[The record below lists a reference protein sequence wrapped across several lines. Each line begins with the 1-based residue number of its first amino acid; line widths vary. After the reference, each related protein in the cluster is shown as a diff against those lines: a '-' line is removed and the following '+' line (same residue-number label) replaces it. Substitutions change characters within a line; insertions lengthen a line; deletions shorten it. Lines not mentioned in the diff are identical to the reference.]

1 MQELTITDLESGQRL
16 NKYMMKYLNQA
27 PSSFIY
33 KMLRKKNI
41 TRNGK
46 KASGDEILECGDVI
60 KVFLAD
66 ETIEKFRVVNTKNP
80 HFDRGSKQHDIVKS
94 ADSATSD
101 GSAQTSRQ
109 KPGIT
114 LQILYQDPDI
124 LAVHKPVGV
133 LSQKAKKD
141 DYSINEAIVDYCLSM
156 RILSEKQ
163 LETFHPSIS
172 NRLDRNTSGIIL
184 AGISLKGSQM
194 LARILKGH
202 TCEKYYYTIVAGEMK
217 QRIHEKAYIVKDT
230 KKNQSKIQK
239 LESPGASMIET
250 AFTPLCVKNGFTLLQ
265 VQLFTG
271 KSHQIRAHLASIGHP
286 ILGDGKYGD
295 PAKNKKLREACGIR
309 SQLLHAYHMEC
320 PGGTVVTAPEPGT
333 FQKAEQWALHTAPTE
348 NNRKKR

>member
-66 ETIEKFRVVNTKNP
+66 ETIEKLRVV
-80 HFDRGSKQHDIVKS
+80 
-94 ADSATSD
+94 
-101 GSAQTSRQ
+101 GSAQASRQ
-109 KPGIT
+109 EPGIT

-230 KKNQSKIQK
+230 KKNQSKIQN

-250 AFTPLCVKNGFTLLQ
+250 AFTPLCTKNGFTLLQ

-271 KSHQIRAHLASIGHP
+271 KSHQIRAHLQS
-286 ILGDGKYGD
+286 LGYPMAGDTKYGN
-295 PAKNKKLREACGIR
+295 PAVNRKLRER
-309 SQLLHAYHMEC
+309 YHLNHQLLHAGRLVLPDIAEITD
-320 PGGTVVTAPEPGT
+320 PLPAE
-333 FQKAEQWALHTAPTE
+333 FQNIADGLGLKLPANH
-348 NNRKKR
+348 

>member
-1 MQELTITDLESGQRL
+1 MQQLTITDLEAGQRL

-66 ETIEKFRVVNTKNP
+66 ETIEKFRVV
-80 HFDRGSKQHDIVKS
+80 
-94 ADSATSD
+94 
-101 GSAQTSRQ
+101 GSAQVSGQ
-109 KPGIT
+109 KPEIT

-133 LSQKAKKD
+133 LSQKAQKN

-184 AGISLKGSQM
+184 AGISLKGSQT

-217 QRIHEKAYIVKDT
+217 QCIHEKAYIVKDT

-239 LESPGASMIET
+239 HESPGASMIET
-250 AFTPLCVKNGFTLLQ
+250 AFTPLCTKNGFTLLQ

-271 KSHQIRAHLASIGHP
+271 KSHQIRAHLQS
-286 ILGDGKYGD
+286 LGYPMAGDTKYGN
-295 PAKNKKLREACGIR
+295 PAVNRKLRER
-309 SQLLHAYHMEC
+309 YQLNHQLLHAGRLVL
-320 PGGTVVTAPEPGT
+320 PDIPEITDPLPAE
-333 FQKAEQWALHTAPTE
+333 FQKVADGLGLKLPANH
-348 NNRKKR
+348 

>member
-1 MQELTITDLESGQRL
+1 MQELTITDLEAGQRL

-66 ETIEKFRVVNTKNP
+66 ETIEKFRVVQA
-80 HFDRGSKQHDIVKS
+80 SKQ
-94 ADSATSD
+94 TS
-101 GSAQTSRQ
+101 
-109 KPGIT
+109 GIT
-114 LQILYQDPDI
+114 LQILYHDSDI

-156 RILSEKQ
+156 RILTVKQ

-184 AGISLKGSQM
+184 AGISLKGSQT
-194 LARILKGH
+194 LAHILKGH

-217 QRIHEKAYIVKDT
+217 QCIHEKAYIVKDT

-239 LESPGASMIET
+239 TACPGASMIET

-271 KSHQIRAHLASIGHP
+271 KSHQIRAHLQS
-286 ILGDGKYGD
+286 LGYPMAGDTKYGN
-295 PAKNKKLREACGIR
+295 PAVNRKLRER
-309 SQLLHAYHMEC
+309 YHLNHQLLHAGRLVL
-320 PGGTVVTAPEPGT
+320 PDIPEITDPLP
-333 FQKAEQWALHTAPTE
+333 AEFKKIADGLELKFPTSH
-348 NNRKKR
+348 

>member
-1 MQELTITDLESGQRL
+1 MQELTITDLEAGQRL

-66 ETIEKFRVVNTKNP
+66 ETIEKFRVV
-80 HFDRGSKQHDIVKS
+80 
-94 ADSATSD
+94 
-101 GSAQTSRQ
+101 GSAQVSGQ

-184 AGISLKGSQM
+184 AGISLKGSQT

-217 QRIHEKAYIVKDT
+217 QCIHEKAYIVKDT

-239 LESPGASMIET
+239 HESPGAAMIET
-250 AFTPLCVKNGFTLLQ
+250 AFTPLCTKNGFTLLQ

-271 KSHQIRAHLASIGHP
+271 KSHQIRAHLQS
-286 ILGDGKYGD
+286 LGYPMAGDTKYGN
-295 PAKNKKLREACGIR
+295 PAVNRKLRER
-309 SQLLHAYHMEC
+309 YHLNHQLLHA
-320 PGGTVVTAPEPGT
+320 GRLVVPDIPEITDPLPAE
-333 FQKAEQWALHTAPTE
+333 FQKVADGLGLKLPA
-348 NNRKKR
+348 NR

>member
-1 MQELTITDLESGQRL
+1 MDMQELTITDLDAGQRL

-46 KASGDEILECGDVI
+46 KATGDEILKCGDVI
-60 KVFLAD
+60 KVFLGD
-66 ETIEKFRVVNTKNP
+66 ETIEKFRVTQIGQV
-80 HFDRGSKQHDIVKS
+80 SK
-94 ADSATSD
+94 
-101 GSAQTSRQ
+101 Q

-114 LQILYQDPDI
+114 LQILYQDSDI

-133 LSQKAKKD
+133 LSQKAQKD

-156 RILSEKQ
+156 RILNEKQ

-217 QRIHEKAYIVKDT
+217 QRIHEKAYIVKDS

-239 LESPGASMIET
+239 HESPGASMIET
-250 AFTPLCVKNGFTLLQ
+250 AFTPLCTKNGFTLLQ

-271 KSHQIRAHLASIGHP
+271 KSHQIRAHLQS
-286 ILGDGKYGD
+286 LGYPMAGDTKYGN
-295 PAKNKKLREACGIR
+295 PTVNRKLRDR
-309 SQLLHAYHMEC
+309 YNLNHQLLHAGRLVL
-320 PGGTVVTAPEPGT
+320 PGIPEITDPLPAE
-333 FQKAEQWALHTAPTE
+333 FQKIADGLELKFPT
-348 NNRKKR
+348 NH

>member
-66 ETIEKFRVVNTKNP
+66 ETIEKFRVVHTGNP
-80 HFDRGSKQHDIVKS
+80 HFDSGSKQHDIVKS
-94 ADSATSD
+94 AGSATSE
-101 GSAQTSRQ
+101 GSAQASRQ

-184 AGISLKGSQM
+184 AGISLKGSQT

-271 KSHQIRAHLASIGHP
+271 KSHQIRAHLQS
-286 ILGDGKYGD
+286 LGYPMAGDTKYGN
-295 PAKNKKLREACGIR
+295 PAVNRKLRER
-309 SQLLHAYHMEC
+309 YHLNHQLLHAGRLVL
-320 PGGTVVTAPEPGT
+320 PDIPEITDPLPAE
-333 FQKAEQWALHTAPTE
+333 FQKVADGLGLKLPA
-348 NNRKKR
+348 NY

>member
-1 MQELTITDLESGQRL
+1 MDMQELTITDLDAGQRL

-46 KASGDEILECGDVI
+46 KATGDEILKCGDVI

-66 ETIEKFRVVNTKNP
+66 ETIEKFRVTQTGQV
-80 HFDRGSKQHDIVKS
+80 SK
-94 ADSATSD
+94 
-101 GSAQTSRQ
+101 Q

-114 LQILYQDPDI
+114 LQILYQDSDI

-133 LSQKAKKD
+133 LSQKAQKD

-156 RILSEKQ
+156 RILNEKQ

-217 QRIHEKAYIVKDT
+217 QRIHEKAYIVKDS

-239 LESPGASMIET
+239 HESPGASMIET
-250 AFTPLCVKNGFTLLQ
+250 AFTPLCTKNGFTLLQ

-271 KSHQIRAHLASIGHP
+271 KSHQIRAHLQS
-286 ILGDGKYGD
+286 LGYPMAGDTKYGN
-295 PAKNKKLREACGIR
+295 PAVNRKLRDR
-309 SQLLHAYHMEC
+309 YNLNHQLLHAGRLVL
-320 PGGTVVTAPEPGT
+320 PGIPEITDPLPAK
-333 FQKAEQWALHTAPTE
+333 FQKIADGLELKFPT
-348 NNRKKR
+348 NH

>member
-1 MQELTITDLESGQRL
+1 MQQLTITDLEAGQRL

-66 ETIEKFRVVNTKNP
+66 ETIEKFRVVNTGNL

-101 GSAQTSRQ
+101 GSAQASRQ

-184 AGISLKGSQM
+184 AGISLKGSQT

-217 QRIHEKAYIVKDT
+217 QSIHEKAYIVKDT
-230 KKNQSKIQK
+230 KKNQSKIQN

-250 AFTPLCVKNGFTLLQ
+250 SFTPLCTKNGFTLLQ

-271 KSHQIRAHLASIGHP
+271 KSHQIRAHLQS
-286 ILGDGKYGD
+286 LGYPMAGDTKYGN
-295 PAKNKKLREACGIR
+295 PAVNRKLRER
-309 SQLLHAYHMEC
+309 YHLNHQLLHAGRLVL
-320 PGGTVVTAPEPGT
+320 PDIPEITDPLPAE
-333 FQKAEQWALHTAPTE
+333 FQKVADGLGLKLPANH
-348 NNRKKR
+348 

>member
-1 MQELTITDLESGQRL
+1 MQQLTITDLEAGQRL

-66 ETIEKFRVVNTKNP
+66 ETIEKFRVV
-80 HFDRGSKQHDIVKS
+80 
-94 ADSATSD
+94 
-101 GSAQTSRQ
+101 GSAQVSGQ

-133 LSQKAKKD
+133 LSQKAQKD

-156 RILSEKQ
+156 RILNEKQ

-184 AGISLKGSQM
+184 AGISLKGSQT

-239 LESPGASMIET
+239 HESPGASMIET
-250 AFTPLCVKNGFTLLQ
+250 AFTPLCTKNGFTLLQ

-271 KSHQIRAHLASIGHP
+271 KSHQIRAHLQS
-286 ILGDGKYGD
+286 LGYPMVGDTKYGN
-295 PAKNKKLREACGIR
+295 PAVNRKLRER
-309 SQLLHAYHMEC
+309 YHLNHQLLHA
-320 PGGTVVTAPEPGT
+320 GRLVLSDIPEITDPLPAE
-333 FQKAEQWALHTAPTE
+333 FQKVADGLGLKLPANH
-348 NNRKKR
+348 

>member
-66 ETIEKFRVVNTKNP
+66 ETIEKFRVVHTGNP
-80 HFDRGSKQHDIVKS
+80 HFDSGSKQHDIVKS
-94 ADSATSD
+94 AGSATSD
-101 GSAQTSRQ
+101 GSAQASRQ

-250 AFTPLCVKNGFTLLQ
+250 AFTPLCTKNGFTLLQ

-271 KSHQIRAHLASIGHP
+271 KSHQIRAHLQS
-286 ILGDGKYGD
+286 LGYPMAGDTKYGN
-295 PAKNKKLREACGIR
+295 PAVNRKLRER
-309 SQLLHAYHMEC
+309 YHLNHQLLHAGRLVL
-320 PGGTVVTAPEPGT
+320 PDIPEITDPLPAE
-333 FQKAEQWALHTAPTE
+333 FQKVADGLGLKLPANH
-348 NNRKKR
+348 

>member
-1 MQELTITDLESGQRL
+1 MQQLTITDLEAGQRL

-66 ETIEKFRVVNTKNP
+66 ETIEKFRVV
-80 HFDRGSKQHDIVKS
+80 
-94 ADSATSD
+94 
-101 GSAQTSRQ
+101 GSAQVSGQ

-133 LSQKAKKD
+133 LSQKAQKD

-202 TCEKYYYTIVAGEMK
+202 TCEKYYYTIIAGEMK
-217 QRIHEKAYIVKDT
+217 QCIHEKAYIVKDT

-239 LESPGASMIET
+239 HESPGASMIET
-250 AFTPLCVKNGFTLLQ
+250 AFTPLCTKNGFTLLQ

-271 KSHQIRAHLASIGHP
+271 KSHQIRAHLQS
-286 ILGDGKYGD
+286 LGYPMAGDTKYGN
-295 PAKNKKLREACGIR
+295 PAVNRKLRER
-309 SQLLHAYHMEC
+309 YHLNHQLLHAGRLVL
-320 PGGTVVTAPEPGT
+320 PDIPEITDPLPAE
-333 FQKAEQWALHTAPTE
+333 FQKVADGLGLKLPANH
-348 NNRKKR
+348 

>member
-66 ETIEKFRVVNTKNP
+66 ETIEKFRVVNTKKP

-271 KSHQIRAHLASIGHP
+271 KSHQIRAHLQS
-286 ILGDGKYGD
+286 LGYPMAGDTKYGN
-295 PAKNKKLREACGIR
+295 PAVNRKLRER
-309 SQLLHAYHMEC
+309 YHLNHQLLHAGRLVL
-320 PGGTVVTAPEPGT
+320 PDIPEITDPLPAE
-333 FQKAEQWALHTAPTE
+333 FQKVADGLGLKLPANH
-348 NNRKKR
+348 

>member
-1 MQELTITDLESGQRL
+1 MQQLTITDLEAGQRL

-66 ETIEKFRVVNTKNP
+66 ETIERFRVV
-80 HFDRGSKQHDIVKS
+80 GSTQVS
-94 ADSATSD
+94 
-101 GSAQTSRQ
+101 GQ

-124 LAVHKPVGV
+124 LAVHKPVDV

-194 LARILKGH
+194 LASILKGH
-202 TCEKYYYTIVAGEMK
+202 TCEKYYYTIIAGEMK
-217 QRIHEKAYIVKDT
+217 QCIHEKAYIVKDT

-239 LESPGASMIET
+239 HESPGASMIET
-250 AFTPLCVKNGFTLLQ
+250 AFTPLCTKNGFTLLQ

-271 KSHQIRAHLASIGHP
+271 KSHQIRAHLQS
-286 ILGDGKYGD
+286 LGYPMAGDTKYGN
-295 PAKNKKLREACGIR
+295 PAVNRKLRER
-309 SQLLHAYHMEC
+309 YHLNHQLLHAGKLVL
-320 PGGTVVTAPEPGT
+320 PDIPEITDPLP
-333 FQKAEQWALHTAPTE
+333 AEF
-348 NNRKKR
+348 KKIADGLGLKLPANH

>member
-1 MQELTITDLESGQRL
+1 MQELTITDLDAGQRL

-46 KASGDEILECGDVI
+46 KATGDEILKCGDVI

-66 ETIEKFRVVNTKNP
+66 ETIEKFRVTQIGQV
-80 HFDRGSKQHDIVKS
+80 SK
-94 ADSATSD
+94 
-101 GSAQTSRQ
+101 Q

-114 LQILYQDPDI
+114 LQILYQDSDI

-133 LSQKAKKD
+133 LSQKAQKD

-156 RILSEKQ
+156 RILNEKQ

-217 QRIHEKAYIVKDT
+217 QRIHEKAYIVKDS

-239 LESPGASMIET
+239 HESPGASMIET
-250 AFTPLCVKNGFTLLQ
+250 AFTPLCTKNGFTLLQ

-271 KSHQIRAHLASIGHP
+271 KSHQIRAHLQS
-286 ILGDGKYGD
+286 LGYPMAGDTKYGN
-295 PAKNKKLREACGIR
+295 PTVNRKLRDR
-309 SQLLHAYHMEC
+309 YNLNHQLLHAGRLVL
-320 PGGTVVTAPEPGT
+320 PGIPEITDPLPAE
-333 FQKAEQWALHTAPTE
+333 FQKIADGLELKFPT
-348 NNRKKR
+348 NH

>member
-250 AFTPLCVKNGFTLLQ
+250 AFTPLCVKNGFT
-265 VQLFTG
+265 
-271 KSHQIRAHLASIGHP
+271 
-286 ILGDGKYGD
+286 
-295 PAKNKKLREACGIR
+295 
-309 SQLLHAYHMEC
+309 
-320 PGGTVVTAPEPGT
+320 
-333 FQKAEQWALHTAPTE
+333 
-348 NNRKKR
+348 

>member
-1 MQELTITDLESGQRL
+1 MQQLTITDLEAGQRL

-66 ETIEKFRVVNTKNP
+66 ETIEKFRVVQA
-80 HFDRGSKQHDIVKS
+80 SKQ
-94 ADSATSD
+94 TS
-101 GSAQTSRQ
+101 
-109 KPGIT
+109 GIT

-133 LSQKAKKD
+133 LSQKAQKD

-156 RILSEKQ
+156 QILTEKQ

-202 TCEKYYYTIVAGEMK
+202 TCKKYYYTIVAGEMK
-217 QRIHEKAYIVKDT
+217 QIIHETAYIVKDT

-239 LESPGASMIET
+239 TACPGASMIET

-271 KSHQIRAHLASIGHP
+271 KSHQIRAHLQS
-286 ILGDGKYGD
+286 LGYPMAGDTKYGN
-295 PAKNKKLREACGIR
+295 PAVNRKLRER
-309 SQLLHAYHMEC
+309 YHLNHQLLHAGRLVL
-320 PGGTVVTAPEPGT
+320 PDIPEITDPLPAE
-333 FQKAEQWALHTAPTE
+333 FQKVADGLGLKLPANH
-348 NNRKKR
+348 

>member
-1 MQELTITDLESGQRL
+1 MQELTITDLEAGQRL

-66 ETIEKFRVVNTKNP
+66 ETIEKFRVVQA
-80 HFDRGSKQHDIVKS
+80 SKQ
-94 ADSATSD
+94 TS
-101 GSAQTSRQ
+101 
-109 KPGIT
+109 GIT

-133 LSQKAKKD
+133 LSQKAQKD
-141 DYSINEAIVDYCLSM
+141 DYSINEAILDYCLSM
-156 RILSEKQ
+156 RILTVKQ

-184 AGISLKGSQM
+184 AGISLKGSQT

-202 TCEKYYYTIVAGEMK
+202 SCEKYYYTIVAGEMK

-239 LESPGASMIET
+239 LENPGASMIET

-271 KSHQIRAHLASIGHP
+271 KSHQIRAHLQS
-286 ILGDGKYGD
+286 LGYPMAGDTKYGN
-295 PAKNKKLREACGIR
+295 PAVNRKLRER
-309 SQLLHAYHMEC
+309 YHLNHQLLHAGRLVL
-320 PGGTVVTAPEPGT
+320 PDIPEITDPLPAE
-333 FQKAEQWALHTAPTE
+333 FQNVADGLGLKLPA
-348 NNRKKR
+348 NY

>member
-1 MQELTITDLESGQRL
+1 MQELTITDLEAGQRL

-66 ETIEKFRVVNTKNP
+66 ETIEKFRVVQA
-80 HFDRGSKQHDIVKS
+80 SKK
-94 ADSATSD
+94 TS
-101 GSAQTSRQ
+101 
-109 KPGIT
+109 GIT

-133 LSQKAKKD
+133 LSQKAQKD
-141 DYSINEAIVDYCLSM
+141 DYSINEAILDYCLSM

-217 QRIHEKAYIVKDT
+217 QGIHEKAYIVKDT
-230 KKNQSKIQK
+230 KKNQSKIQN

-250 AFTPLCVKNGFTLLQ
+250 AFTPLCTKNGFTLLQ

-271 KSHQIRAHLASIGHP
+271 KSHQIRAHLQS
-286 ILGDGKYGD
+286 LGYPMAGDTKYGN
-295 PAKNKKLREACGIR
+295 PAVNRKLRER
-309 SQLLHAYHMEC
+309 YHLNHQLLHAGRLVL
-320 PGGTVVTAPEPGT
+320 PDIPEITDPLPAE
-333 FQKAEQWALHTAPTE
+333 FQKVADGLGLKLPA
-348 NNRKKR
+348 NY

>member
-1 MQELTITDLESGQRL
+1 MQELTITDLEAGQRL

-41 TRNGK
+41 TWNGK

-66 ETIEKFRVVNTKNP
+66 ETIEKFRVVQT
-80 HFDRGSKQHDIVKS
+80 SKQ
-94 ADSATSD
+94 
-101 GSAQTSRQ
+101 
-109 KPGIT
+109 KPDIT
-114 LQILYQDPDI
+114 LQILYQDSDI

-133 LSQKAKKD
+133 LSQKAQKD
-141 DYSINEAIVDYCLSM
+141 DYSINEAIIDYCLSM
-156 RILSEKQ
+156 RILNKKQ

-184 AGISLKGSQM
+184 AGISLKGSQS

-202 TCEKYYYTIVAGEMK
+202 TCEKYYYTLVAGEMK
-217 QRIHEKAYIVKDT
+217 QSIHETAYIVKDT

-239 LESPGASMIET
+239 TAIPGASMIET

-271 KSHQIRAHLASIGHP
+271 KSHQIRAHLQS
-286 ILGDGKYGD
+286 LGYPMAGDTKYGN
-295 PAKNKKLREACGIR
+295 PAVNRKLRER
-309 SQLLHAYHMEC
+309 YHLNHQLLHAGRLVL
-320 PGGTVVTAPEPGT
+320 PDIPEITDPLPAE
-333 FQKAEQWALHTAPTE
+333 FQKIADGLGLKLPV
-348 NNRKKR
+348 

>member
-1 MQELTITDLESGQRL
+1 MQELTITDLEAGQRL

-66 ETIEKFRVVNTKNP
+66 ETIEKFRVVQA
-80 HFDRGSKQHDIVKS
+80 SKQ
-94 ADSATSD
+94 TS
-101 GSAQTSRQ
+101 
-109 KPGIT
+109 GIT
-114 LQILYQDPDI
+114 LQILYHDSDI
-124 LAVHKPVGV
+124 LVVHKPVGV
-133 LSQKAKKD
+133 LSQKAQKD

-156 RILSEKQ
+156 RILTVKQ

-184 AGISLKGSQM
+184 AGISLKGSQT
-194 LARILKGH
+194 LAHILKGH

-239 LESPGASMIET
+239 TACPGASMIET

-271 KSHQIRAHLASIGHP
+271 KSHQIRAHLQS
-286 ILGDGKYGD
+286 LGYPMAGDTKYGN
-295 PAKNKKLREACGIR
+295 PAVNRKLRER
-309 SQLLHAYHMEC
+309 YHLNHQLLHAGRLVL
-320 PGGTVVTAPEPGT
+320 PDIPEITDPLP
-333 FQKAEQWALHTAPTE
+333 AEFKKIADGLELKFPTSH
-348 NNRKKR
+348 

>member
-66 ETIEKFRVVNTKNP
+66 ETIEKFRVVNTGNP
-80 HFDRGSKQHDIVKS
+80 HFDRGSKQHDNVKS

-101 GSAQTSRQ
+101 GSAQASRQ

-217 QRIHEKAYIVKDT
+217 QCIHEKAYIVKDT
-230 KKNQSKIQK
+230 KKNQSKIQN

-250 AFTPLCVKNGFTLLQ
+250 AFTPLCTKNGFTLLQ

-271 KSHQIRAHLASIGHP
+271 KSHQIRAHLQS
-286 ILGDGKYGD
+286 LGYPMAGDTKYGN
-295 PAKNKKLREACGIR
+295 PAVNRKLRDR
-309 SQLLHAYHMEC
+309 YHLNHQLLHAGRLVL
-320 PGGTVVTAPEPGT
+320 PDIPEITDPLPAE
-333 FQKAEQWALHTAPTE
+333 FQNVADGLGLKLPT
-348 NNRKKR
+348 NH

>member
-1 MQELTITDLESGQRL
+1 MQELTITDLEAGQRL

-66 ETIEKFRVVNTKNP
+66 ETIEKFRVVNTGNP
-80 HFDRGSKQHDIVKS
+80 HFDRGFKQHDIVKS

-101 GSAQTSRQ
+101 GSAQASRQ

-271 KSHQIRAHLASIGHP
+271 KSHQIRAHLQS
-286 ILGDGKYGD
+286 LGYPMAGDTKYGN
-295 PAKNKKLREACGIR
+295 PAVNRKLRER
-309 SQLLHAYHMEC
+309 YHLNHQLLHAGRLVL
-320 PGGTVVTAPEPGT
+320 PDIPEITDPLPAE
-333 FQKAEQWALHTAPTE
+333 FQKVADGLGLKLPANH
-348 NNRKKR
+348 

>member
-1 MQELTITDLESGQRL
+1 MQELTITDLDAGQRL

-46 KASGDEILECGDVI
+46 KATGDEILKCGDVI

-66 ETIEKFRVVNTKNP
+66 ETIEKFRVTQTGQV
-80 HFDRGSKQHDIVKS
+80 SK
-94 ADSATSD
+94 
-101 GSAQTSRQ
+101 Q

-114 LQILYQDPDI
+114 LQILYQDSDI
-124 LAVHKPVGV
+124 LAVHKPVSV
-133 LSQKAKKD
+133 LSQKAQKD

-156 RILSEKQ
+156 RILNEKQ

-217 QRIHEKAYIVKDT
+217 QRIHEKAYIVKDS

-239 LESPGASMIET
+239 HESPGASMIET
-250 AFTPLCVKNGFTLLQ
+250 AFTPLCTKNGFTLLQ

-271 KSHQIRAHLASIGHP
+271 KSHQIRAHLQS
-286 ILGDGKYGD
+286 LGYPMAGDTKYGN
-295 PAKNKKLREACGIR
+295 PAVNRKLRDR
-309 SQLLHAYHMEC
+309 YNLNHQLLHAGRLVL
-320 PGGTVVTAPEPGT
+320 PGIPEITDPLPAE
-333 FQKAEQWALHTAPTE
+333 FQKIADGLELKFPT
-348 NNRKKR
+348 NH

>member
-66 ETIEKFRVVNTKNP
+66 ETIEKFRVVNTKNA

-217 QRIHEKAYIVKDT
+217 QHIHEKAYIVKDT

-271 KSHQIRAHLASIGHP
+271 KSHQIRAHLQS
-286 ILGDGKYGD
+286 LGYPMAGDTKYGN
-295 PAKNKKLREACGIR
+295 PAVNRKLRER
-309 SQLLHAYHMEC
+309 YHLNHQLLHAGRLVL
-320 PGGTVVTAPEPGT
+320 PDIPEITDPLPAE
-333 FQKAEQWALHTAPTE
+333 FQNVADGLGLKLPANH
-348 NNRKKR
+348 

>member
-60 KVFLAD
+60 KLFLAD
-66 ETIEKFRVVNTKNP
+66 ETIEKFRVV
-80 HFDRGSKQHDIVKS
+80 KS
-94 ADSATSD
+94 AGSATSD

-156 RILSEKQ
+156 RILTVKQ
-163 LETFHPSIS
+163 LD
-172 NRLDRNTSGIIL
+172 RLDRNTSGIIL
-184 AGISLKGSQM
+184 AGISLKGSQT
-194 LARILKGH
+194 LAHILKGH

-217 QRIHEKAYIVKDT
+217 QCIHEKAYIVKDT

-239 LESPGASMIET
+239 TACPGASMIET

-271 KSHQIRAHLASIGHP
+271 KSHQIRAHLQS
-286 ILGDGKYGD
+286 LGYPMAGDTKYGN
-295 PAKNKKLREACGIR
+295 PAVNRKLRER
-309 SQLLHAYHMEC
+309 YHLNHQLLHAGRLVL
-320 PGGTVVTAPEPGT
+320 PDIPEITDPLP
-333 FQKAEQWALHTAPTE
+333 AEFKKIADGLELKFPTSH
-348 NNRKKR
+348 

>member
-66 ETIEKFRVVNTKNP
+66 ETIEKFRVVHTGNP
-80 HFDRGSKQHDIVKS
+80 HFDSGSKQHDIVKS

-101 GSAQTSRQ
+101 GSAQASGQ

-114 LQILYQDPDI
+114 LQILYQNPDI

-141 DYSINEAIVDYCLSM
+141 DYSINEAILDYCLSM
-156 RILSEKQ
+156 RILTAKQ

-217 QRIHEKAYIVKDT
+217 QCIHEKAYIVKDT

-239 LESPGASMIET
+239 HESPGASMIET
-250 AFTPLCVKNGFTLLQ
+250 AFTPLCTKNGFTLLQ

-271 KSHQIRAHLASIGHP
+271 KSHQIRAHLQS
-286 ILGDGKYGD
+286 LGYPMAGDTKYGN
-295 PAKNKKLREACGIR
+295 PAVNRKLRER
-309 SQLLHAYHMEC
+309 YHLNHQLLHAGKLVL
-320 PGGTVVTAPEPGT
+320 PDIPEITDPLPAE
-333 FQKAEQWALHTAPTE
+333 FQNVADGLGLKLPANH
-348 NNRKKR
+348 

>member
-1 MQELTITDLESGQRL
+1 MQELTITDLDAGQRL

-46 KASGDEILECGDVI
+46 KATGDEILKCGDVI

-66 ETIEKFRVVNTKNP
+66 ETIEKFRVTQTGQV
-80 HFDRGSKQHDIVKS
+80 SK
-94 ADSATSD
+94 
-101 GSAQTSRQ
+101 Q

-114 LQILYQDPDI
+114 LQILYQDSDI
-124 LAVHKPVGV
+124 LAVHKHVGV
-133 LSQKAKKD
+133 LSQKAQKD

-156 RILSEKQ
+156 RILNEKQ

-217 QRIHEKAYIVKDT
+217 QRIHEKAYIVKDS

-239 LESPGASMIET
+239 HESPGASMIET
-250 AFTPLCVKNGFTLLQ
+250 AFTPLCTKNGFTLLQ

-271 KSHQIRAHLASIGHP
+271 KSHQIRAHLQS
-286 ILGDGKYGD
+286 LGYPMAGDTKYGN
-295 PAKNKKLREACGIR
+295 PAVNRKLRDR
-309 SQLLHAYHMEC
+309 YNLNHQLLHAGRLVL
-320 PGGTVVTAPEPGT
+320 PGIPEITDPLPAE
-333 FQKAEQWALHTAPTE
+333 FQKIADGLELKFPT
-348 NNRKKR
+348 NH

>member
-1 MQELTITDLESGQRL
+1 MDMQELTITDLDAGQRL

-46 KASGDEILECGDVI
+46 KATGDEILKCGDVI

-66 ETIEKFRVVNTKNP
+66 ETIEKFRVTQTGQV
-80 HFDRGSKQHDIVKS
+80 SK
-94 ADSATSD
+94 
-101 GSAQTSRQ
+101 Q

-114 LQILYQDPDI
+114 LQILYQDSDI

-133 LSQKAKKD
+133 LSQKAQKD

-156 RILSEKQ
+156 RILNEKQ

-217 QRIHEKAYIVKDT
+217 QRIHEKAYIVKDS

-239 LESPGASMIET
+239 HESPGASMIET
-250 AFTPLCVKNGFTLLQ
+250 AFTPLCTKNCFTLLQ

-271 KSHQIRAHLASIGHP
+271 KSHQIRAHLQS
-286 ILGDGKYGD
+286 LGYPMAGDTKYGN
-295 PAKNKKLREACGIR
+295 PAVNRKLRDR
-309 SQLLHAYHMEC
+309 YNLNHQLLHAGRLVL
-320 PGGTVVTAPEPGT
+320 PGIPEITDPLPAE
-333 FQKAEQWALHTAPTE
+333 FQKIADGLELKFPT
-348 NNRKKR
+348 NH

>member
-1 MQELTITDLESGQRL
+1 MQELTITDLEAGQRL

-66 ETIEKFRVVNTKNP
+66 ETIEKFRVVHTGNP
-80 HFDRGSKQHDIVKS
+80 HFDSGSKQHDIVKS
-94 ADSATSD
+94 AGSATSD
-101 GSAQTSRQ
+101 GSAQTSGQ

-114 LQILYQDPDI
+114 LQILYQNPDI

-156 RILSEKQ
+156 RILTVKQ

-271 KSHQIRAHLASIGHP
+271 KSHQIRAHLQS
-286 ILGDGKYGD
+286 LGYPMAGDTKYGN
-295 PAKNKKLREACGIR
+295 PAVNRKLRER
-309 SQLLHAYHMEC
+309 YHLNHQLLHAGRLVL
-320 PGGTVVTAPEPGT
+320 PDIPEITDPLPAE
-333 FQKAEQWALHTAPTE
+333 FQKVADGLGLKLPANH
-348 NNRKKR
+348 

>member
-1 MQELTITDLESGQRL
+1 MQELTITDLEAGQRL

-66 ETIEKFRVVNTKNP
+66 ETIEKFRVVQA
-80 HFDRGSKQHDIVKS
+80 SKK
-94 ADSATSD
+94 TS
-101 GSAQTSRQ
+101 
-109 KPGIT
+109 GIT

-133 LSQKAKKD
+133 LSQKAQKD
-141 DYSINEAIVDYCLSM
+141 DYSINEAILDYCLSM

-184 AGISLKGSQM
+184 AGISLKGSQT

-250 AFTPLCVKNGFTLLQ
+250 AFTPLCTKNGFTLLQ

-271 KSHQIRAHLASIGHP
+271 KSHQIRAHLQS
-286 ILGDGKYGD
+286 LGYPMAGDTKYGN
-295 PAKNKKLREACGIR
+295 PAVNRKLRER
-309 SQLLHAYHMEC
+309 YHLNHQLLHAGRLVL
-320 PGGTVVTAPEPGT
+320 PDIPEITDPLPAE
-333 FQKAEQWALHTAPTE
+333 FQNVADGLGLKLPANH
-348 NNRKKR
+348 

>member
-1 MQELTITDLESGQRL
+1 MDMQELTITDLDAGQRL

-46 KASGDEILECGDVI
+46 KATGDEILKCGDVI

-66 ETIEKFRVVNTKNP
+66 ETIEKFRVTQTGQV
-80 HFDRGSKQHDIVKS
+80 SK
-94 ADSATSD
+94 
-101 GSAQTSRQ
+101 Q

-114 LQILYQDPDI
+114 LQILYQDSDI

-133 LSQKAKKD
+133 LSQKAQKD

-156 RILSEKQ
+156 RILNEKQ

-217 QRIHEKAYIVKDT
+217 QRIHEKAYIVKDS

-239 LESPGASMIET
+239 HESPGASMIET
-250 AFTPLCVKNGFTLLQ
+250 AFTPLCTKNGFTLLQ

-271 KSHQIRAHLASIGHP
+271 KSHQIRAHLQS
-286 ILGDGKYGD
+286 LGYPMAGDTKYGN
-295 PAKNKKLREACGIR
+295 PAVNRKLRDR
-309 SQLLHAYHMEC
+309 YNLNHQLLHAGRLVL
-320 PGGTVVTAPEPGT
+320 PGIPEITDPLPAE
-333 FQKAEQWALHTAPTE
+333 FQKIADGLELKFPT
-348 NNRKKR
+348 NH

>member
-1 MQELTITDLESGQRL
+1 MQELTITDLEAGQRL

-66 ETIEKFRVVNTKNP
+66 ETIEKFRVVQA
-80 HFDRGSKQHDIVKS
+80 SKQ
-94 ADSATSD
+94 TS
-101 GSAQTSRQ
+101 
-109 KPGIT
+109 GIT
-114 LQILYQDPDI
+114 LQILYHDSDI

-133 LSQKAKKD
+133 LSQKAQKD

-156 RILSEKQ
+156 RILTVKQ
-163 LETFHPSIS
+163 LEMFHPSIS

-184 AGISLKGSQM
+184 AGISLKGSQT
-194 LARILKGH
+194 LAHILKGH

-217 QRIHEKAYIVKDT
+217 QCIHEKAYIVKDT

-239 LESPGASMIET
+239 TACPGASMIET

-271 KSHQIRAHLASIGHP
+271 KSHQIRAHLQS
-286 ILGDGKYGD
+286 LGYPMAGDTKYGN
-295 PAKNKKLREACGIR
+295 PAVNRKLRER
-309 SQLLHAYHMEC
+309 YHLNHQLLHAGRLVL
-320 PGGTVVTAPEPGT
+320 PDIPEITDPLP
-333 FQKAEQWALHTAPTE
+333 AEFKKIADGLELKFPTSH
-348 NNRKKR
+348 

>member
-1 MQELTITDLESGQRL
+1 MQELTITDLEAGQRL

-66 ETIEKFRVVNTKNP
+66 ETIEKFRVVQTGNP
-80 HFDRGSKQHDIVKS
+80 HFGSDAKRHDTEAS
-94 ADSATSD
+94 ADSTQVSK
-101 GSAQTSRQ
+101 Q
-109 KPGIT
+109 KPCIT
-114 LQILYQDPDI
+114 LQILYQDSDI
-124 LAVHKPVGV
+124 LAVHKPAGV
-133 LSQKAKKD
+133 LSQKAQKD
-141 DYSINEAIVDYCLSM
+141 DYSINEAIIDYCLSM
-156 RILSEKQ
+156 RILNKKQ
-163 LETFHPSIS
+163 FETFHPSIS

-184 AGISLKGSQM
+184 AGISLKGSQS

-217 QRIHEKAYIVKDT
+217 QNIHETAYIVKDT
-230 KKNQSKIQK
+230 KKNESKIQK
-239 LESPGASMIET
+239 TASPDASMIET

-271 KSHQIRAHLASIGHP
+271 KSHQIRAHLQS
-286 ILGDGKYGD
+286 LGYPMAGDTKYGN
-295 PAKNKKLREACGIR
+295 PAVNRKLRER
-309 SQLLHAYHMEC
+309 YHLNHQLLHAGRLVL
-320 PGGTVVTAPEPGT
+320 PDIPEITDPLPAE
-333 FQKAEQWALHTAPTE
+333 FQKVADGLGLKLPV
-348 NNRKKR
+348 

>member
-1 MQELTITDLESGQRL
+1 MQELTITDLEAGQRL

-66 ETIEKFRVVNTKNP
+66 ETIEKFRVVQA
-80 HFDRGSKQHDIVKS
+80 SKQ
-94 ADSATSD
+94 TS
-101 GSAQTSRQ
+101 
-109 KPGIT
+109 GIT

-133 LSQKAKKD
+133 LSQKAQKD
-141 DYSINEAIVDYCLSM
+141 DYSINEAILDYCLSM
-156 RILSEKQ
+156 RILTVKQ

-184 AGISLKGSQM
+184 AGISLKGSQT

-250 AFTPLCVKNGFTLLQ
+250 AFTPLCTKNGFTLLQ

-271 KSHQIRAHLASIGHP
+271 KSHQIRAHLQS
-286 ILGDGKYGD
+286 LGYPMAGDTKYGN
-295 PAKNKKLREACGIR
+295 PAVNRKLRER
-309 SQLLHAYHMEC
+309 YHLNHQLLHAGRLVL
-320 PGGTVVTAPEPGT
+320 PDIPEITDPLPAE
-333 FQKAEQWALHTAPTE
+333 FQKVADGLGLKLPA
-348 NNRKKR
+348 NY

>member
-1 MQELTITDLESGQRL
+1 MQELTITDLEAGQRL

-66 ETIEKFRVVNTKNP
+66 ETIEKFLVVQA
-80 HFDRGSKQHDIVKS
+80 SKQ
-94 ADSATSD
+94 TS
-101 GSAQTSRQ
+101 
-109 KPGIT
+109 GIT

-133 LSQKAKKD
+133 LSQKAQKD

-156 RILSEKQ
+156 QILTEKQ

-217 QRIHEKAYIVKDT
+217 QCIHEKAYIVKDT

-239 LESPGASMIET
+239 HESPGASMIET
-250 AFTPLCVKNGFTLLQ
+250 AFTPLCTKNGFTLLQ

-271 KSHQIRAHLASIGHP
+271 KSHQIRAHLQS
-286 ILGDGKYGD
+286 LGYPMAGDTKYGN
-295 PAKNKKLREACGIR
+295 PAVNRKLRER
-309 SQLLHAYHMEC
+309 YHLNHQLLHAGRLVL
-320 PGGTVVTAPEPGT
+320 PDIPEITDPLPAE
-333 FQKAEQWALHTAPTE
+333 FQKVADGLGLKLPA
-348 NNRKKR
+348 NR